1 MLKKIFRLVKKIVFA
16 GLAIYAYNVLA
27 TPINATI
34 PINFIT
40 LLSVAILGMPCLAG
54 LIILML
60 IFY

>member
-1 MLKKIFRLVKKIVFA
+1 MLKKIFRLVKKIVV
-16 GLAIYAYNVLA
+16 AIYAYNVLA